1 MTMPEPVLS
10 FVIPAYNYAATL
22 PRAVASVIDQLDD
35 RAELLVIDDG
45 SIDATP
51 VVLADLHRQYPERF
65 RSIRQTNAGAAA
77 VRNRGIDEANGQY
90 LVFLDADDE
99 LVPGIVALLLAHIE
113 ANPKSRL
120 ILAGHQSVRED
131 GRESLHLPADIPADA
146 LARVRGYLLDKTL
159 TVSNGACAMHR
170 EVFDFGRYPEAFR
183 NAEDIPVFAQVFSRF
198 ACTAL
203 KAPMARIYKHGDS
216 LRHNV
221 QYDLQIGERLVSEV
235 FDTGRL
241 PDSMQVLKQAFTAQ
255 RYLSLFRNFLLAG
268 DRQKAKQFYRQALAA
283 DWRAFMRWSYT
294 RKAVRLWLS

>member
-1 MTMPEPVLS
+1 MTMSEPVLS

-35 RAELLVIDDG
+35 RVELLVIDDG
-45 SIDATP
+45 STDATP
-51 VVLADLHRQYPERF
+51 GVLADLHRQYPERF
-65 RSIRQTNAGAAA
+65 RSIRQTNAGLAA

-203 KAPMARIYKHGDS
+203 KAPMARIYKHSDS

-221 QYDLQIGERLVSEV
+221 QYDLQIGERLVGEV

-241 PDSMQVLKQAFTAQ
+241 PDAMQVLKQAFTAQ

-268 DRQKAKQFYRQALAA
+268 DRQKARQFYRQALAA
-283 DWRAFMRWSYT
+283 DWRAIMRWSYT